1 MCPFQQHG
9 LWAKDDDL
17 SVYTSFSWKLVTTSP
32 EIVWQTSNDIPIKI
46 TTRLLLMNHN
56 DGQNVQWTLGN
67 VIVRQDPE
75 SLMRIAIDDC

>member
-46 TTRLLLMNHN
+46 TTRLLSMNHN
-56 DGQNVQWTLGN
+56 DGQNVQWSLGN